1 MSKHKKLYTT
11 ERCTGCERSSGS
23 PKGRYGVL
31 PDTDDVDIFL
41 NQVACCQLQMHRK
54 KLGLPRL
61 GARETAS
68 QVLRP
73 WQGTALRVLPGLPL
87 PIPDRLALLTQLG
100 PLSLV

>member
-1 MSKHKKLYTT
+1 MSKHKKLYDRTVHRLREI
-11 ERCTGCERSSGS
+11 ERIIQH
-23 PKGRYGVL
+23 RYGVL

-54 KLGLPRL
+54 ILGLPRL
-61 GARETAS
+61 GSRETAS